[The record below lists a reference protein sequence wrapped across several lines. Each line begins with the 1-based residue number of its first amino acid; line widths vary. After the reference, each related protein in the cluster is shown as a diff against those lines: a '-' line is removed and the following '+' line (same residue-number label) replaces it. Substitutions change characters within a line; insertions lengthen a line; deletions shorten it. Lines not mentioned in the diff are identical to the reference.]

1 MKSFVLLAA
10 LLAPLFFLHPA
21 SVKAEA
27 PIKIGIV
34 DSYSG
39 PATTFTYDVRD
50 AFKLVIDEVNAK
62 GGVVGRKIEFTTRDD
77 KFKVDLALSMA
88 KELVMMEKVD
98 LLMGT
103 INSAGSLAVS
113 ENRED
118 TLPRHIFQD

>member
-1 MKSFVLLAA
+1 MERIVSKRGFLWFTVILALMFFV
-10 LLAPLFFLHPA
+10 HPA
-21 SVKAEA
+21 DVKAEA

-50 AFKLVIDEVNAK
+50 AFKLAIDEVNAK

-88 KELVMMEKVD
+88 QELVMMEKV
-98 LLMGT
+98 
-103 INSAGSLAVS
+103 
-113 ENRED
+113 
-118 TLPRHIFQD
+118 